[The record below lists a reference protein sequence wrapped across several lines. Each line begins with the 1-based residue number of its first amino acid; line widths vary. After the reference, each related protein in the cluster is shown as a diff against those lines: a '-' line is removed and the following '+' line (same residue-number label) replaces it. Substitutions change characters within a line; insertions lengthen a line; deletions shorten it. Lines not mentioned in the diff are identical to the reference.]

1 LLMPVVPIAKGRKGQ
16 RPVQPPPAEPF
27 AMMAAAAMHQ
37 AGRLAPEA
45 EALPPQLGGKEP
57 A

>member
-1 LLMPVVPIAKGRKGQ
+1 MPVVPIAKGRKGQ